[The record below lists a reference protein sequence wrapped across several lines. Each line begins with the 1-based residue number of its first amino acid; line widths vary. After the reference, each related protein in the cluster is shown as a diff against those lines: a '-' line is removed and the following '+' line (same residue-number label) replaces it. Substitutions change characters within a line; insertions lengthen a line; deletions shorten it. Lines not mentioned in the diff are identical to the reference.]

1 MQNFVTGITE
11 QMKEESAFS
20 LMTCVSLFS
29 YKSDGFQL
37 QLEENN
43 NQITITVMT
52 SLIITNEE
60 IPDERCCGSVRECCD
75 NLII

>member
-1 MQNFVTGITE
+1 
-11 QMKEESAFS
+11 MKVDSAFS
-20 LMTCVSLFS
+20 LMTHVSLFS

-43 NQITITVMT
+43 NQIMITVMIL
-52 SLIITNEE
+52 LIITNEE
-60 IPDERCCGSVRECCD
+60 MPDKRCCGSVLECCV